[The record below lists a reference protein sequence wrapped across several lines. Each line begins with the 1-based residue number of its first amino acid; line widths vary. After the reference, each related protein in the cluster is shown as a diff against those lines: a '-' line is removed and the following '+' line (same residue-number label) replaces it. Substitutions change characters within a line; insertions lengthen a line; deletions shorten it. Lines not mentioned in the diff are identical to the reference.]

1 MINSTRCA
9 ILAKQACATFSQV
22 VQKITPPIANNFLKF
37 FFALFAILTLNA
49 ATAWA
54 EEETISFENCVSNG
68 SGTTLTL
75 TWDDNESC
83 TIKQEKSNAQSN
95 VNSTYTNPPRWYAG
109 HIITFTPKNNC
120 TITKIVISTST
131 NKNGQDITCVT
142 GSGSITKSG
151 NETTITGSWD
161 SDLQL
166 KMGTQCQSPTVV
178 ITYEKPSEPPTPAK
192 TYNVTWMVNGEE
204 WATSEDVEENTQ
216 ITNLPTEPTDNCGNK
231 VFQGWTD
238 KPISGT
244 TNTKP
249 SILFKDKSP
258 EITEGL
264 TTFYAVFATETNSG
278 SGNLTTTFTP
288 NVDDLSTG
296 KNGITIKMS
305 NTAGASG
312 YYQIYKSSSMTIES
326 EDVMTSFILTCTA
339 ENQSKYG
346 PGNITFTEGT
356 YSYSS
361 YTGTWT
367 GNATSLTS
375 SNATEQL
382 RIKNIVVTTNSVS
395 TTISDY
401 TTSCS
406 QQPIQLAKPTGL
418 TAKDITSNSATLSWN
433 EVANMTKYEVTITD
447 DHDYTETF
455 TVTDETKSVSSL
467 SPSTT
472 YYWTV
477 KAIGDGT
484 SYTDSEASQHTFTT
498 TAASTPEPGTGDEEG
513 EYVWKLVENV
523 SELHNLDEVIIT
535 ASGEINYALS
545 TEQKS
550 TNRGA
555 TPITKEGNLL
565 KDPSGEVQIITLV
578 ETESAN
584 VFGFNTGSGHL
595 YAASSS
601 ANQLKTKTSLDEHGK
616 WTITISEGVASIVA
630 TASTNRNV
638 MQYNPNNSG
647 SPLFACYSSASQT
660 SLAIYKKV
668 TSTDEPDTPTPD
680 EEYISGKW
688 KLVDA
693 TSKLQAGMEIIIAS
707 VAEESAIKTM
717 AEQRDNN
724 RGAVASSLD
733 GEYLRPA
740 VGTTLITLEDCQ
752 LYEDLFALKTKDGYL
767 YAAASGNNHLK
778 SRDGINDNACWEI
791 AIADG
796 VASAKATKS
805 SYRNVLQY
813 NPNNGAPLFS
823 CYASASQK
831 PITIYSKVYDVT
843 ATAKNGS
850 VSGTGTYYQGNSV
863 TLKATADFD
872 YEFVNWTVD
881 GEVVSTDNP
890 YKFQVT
896 ADVELVAKFQEIA
909 PTTEALSGKFS
920 TGKYEYAEFATGNLQ
935 YKPSTDTWRF
945 AKQQYQYVGKDNIY
959 VGKEDYKGWIDLFGW
974 SADDKFG
981 VNSSNDNANYQG
993 EFVDW
998 GKLFPEEGWSTLSKN
1013 QWYYL
1018 LNQRT
1023 NAASLKQIAMV
1034 GETLGIMLFPDEWTL
1049 PAGCAPTQQTHHD
1062 EEDGEDHSC
1071 DFVSYNYTLAH
1082 WTELEKAGAIF
1093 LPAAGRRTGGW
1104 GNETIS
1110 PHMIGKAEL
1119 DADRHYKHYADYYAY
1134 YWTSTKTDGKVN
1146 YLINCTLVDKVK
1158 DTYTVHAGHVNW
1170 AEEARYGQSVRLAK
1184 VTNTLIQL
1192 GDNDNSEV
1200 IEANAGQKVN
1210 VQVNRT
1216 FKANDGY
1223 YTICLPFNIDADEIG
1238 TAYQIK
1244 EITEHVAGEGINVEF
1259 TPADILQ
1266 AGQPYLLLPS
1276 KNLENPIFE
1285 GVTIVNTTGD
1295 AAPTVSGEGI
1305 NIAFTGIINGGGETN
1320 GTSEYYV
1327 GDGGYLYNGKTSKL
1341 GLRAFFTITDNNGN
1355 PAKVRARVV
1364 VGENTATDLDNIL
1377 NGENTTIKVIK
1388 NGQLIIIRNGEKFN
1402 AQGQKL

>member
-37 FFALFAILTLNA
+37 FFALFATLTLNA

-54 EEETISFENCVSNG
+54 EEYTINFGYSNWDGVTASFSGSDKDEVTQTVYGVVVTYTRNGASLYANNTALRLYKSNTLKFDAPTGSTITAISF
-68 SGTTLTL
+68 
-75 TWDDNESC
+75 SC
-83 TIKQEKSNAQSN
+83 TKFQTDI
-95 VNSTYTNPPRWYAG
+95 
-109 HIITFTPKNNC
+109 
-120 TITKIVISTST
+120 TST
-131 NKNGQDITCVT
+131 PG
-142 GSGSITKSG
+142 
-151 NETTITGSWD
+151 
-161 SDLQL
+161 
-166 KMGTQCQSPTVV
+166 
-178 ITYEKPSEPPTPAK
+178 
-192 TYNVTWMVNGEE
+192 
-204 WATSEDVEENTQ
+204 
-216 ITNLPTEPTDNCGNK
+216 
-231 VFQGWTD
+231 
-238 KPISGT
+238 
-244 TNTKP
+244 
-249 SILFKDKSP
+249 
-258 EITEGL
+258 
-264 TTFYAVFATETNSG
+264 
-278 SGNLTTTFTP
+278 
-288 NVDDLSTG
+288 
-296 KNGITIKMS
+296 
-305 NTAGASG
+305 
-312 YYQIYKSSSMTIES
+312 
-326 EDVMTSFILTCTA
+326 TCTA
-339 ENQSKYG
+339 TASALSWSG
-346 PGNITFTEGT
+346 DASSVTFTRP
-356 YSYSS
+356 SSASS
-361 YTGTWT
+361 YAQITSATVTLTTSAGGEDPGTGGETPNPGTDGETTTVTYVLKDDPNHPDNGVDWFSGTIDEYTGWTATKGTNDNPKYYNTGTGLRVYSGGKFT
-367 GNATSLTS
+367 ITSTKVMLSITLTFASGSYTFSASNTTNPQTVTPNAKSYEWSVGRACRLQKIEITYAAEASGETP
-375 SNATEQL
+375 EQL
-382 RIKNIVVTTNSVS
+382 
-395 TTISDY
+395 
-401 TTSCS
+401 
-406 QQPIQLAKPTGL
+406 AAPTGL
-418 TAKDITSNSATLSWN
+418 TAEDITSNSATLSWN

-455 TVTDETKSVSSL
+455 TVTDEIKSVSSL

-477 KAIGDGT
+477 QAIGDGT

-498 TAASTPEPGTGDEEG
+498 TAASTPEPGTGGEEIG
-513 EYVWKLVENV
+513 TATLTFDNTSKRIAFTNKQQVWTENGV
-523 SELHNLDEVIIT
+523 TL
-535 ASGEINYALS
+535 
-545 TEQKS
+545 
-550 TNRGA
+550 TNDKA
-555 TPITKEGNLL
+555 
-565 KDPSGEVQIITLV
+565 
-578 ETESAN
+578 
-584 VFGFNTGSGHL
+584 
-595 YAASSS
+595 
-601 ANQLKTKTSLDEHGK
+601 
-616 WTITISEGVASIVA
+616 
-630 TASTNRNV
+630 
-638 MQYNPNNSG
+638 
-647 SPLFACYSSASQT
+647 SSASDVADYYQPARFYKNSKINITHT
-660 SLAIYKKV
+660 SKKITQIVFDCKTEAYANDLSSAIGEDKVSQSSDKV
-668 TSTDEPDTPTPD
+668 TLVFENPQESFNIQLTAGQVQMDALTVTYQISDEPETPEPETPTPD

-707 VAEESAIKTM
+707 VAEEGAIKTM
-717 AEQRDNN
+717 AEQKTSN

-733 GEYLRPA
+733 GEYLKPA
-740 VGTTLITLEDCQ
+740 VETTLITLEVNES
-752 LYEDLFALKTKDGYL
+752 YKDLFALKTEDGYL
-767 YAAASGNNHLK
+767 YAASSSSNHLK
-778 SRDGINDNACWEI
+778 SQSGTSINAFWEI
-791 AIADG
+791 KITDG
-796 VASAKATKS
+796 EASIVATES
-805 SYRNVLQY
+805 SNHNVMQY

-823 CYASASQK
+823 CYVSASQK

-843 ATAKNGS
+843 ATAENGS

-909 PTTEALSGKFS
+909 ATTEALSGKFS

-1200 IEANAGQKVN
+1200 IEANADKTVN

-1216 FKANDGY
+1216 FANDGY
-1223 YTICLPFNIDADEIG
+1223 YYTLCLPFDLDAKKIG
-1238 TAYQIK
+1238 KALQISSV
-1244 EITEHVAGEGINVEF
+1244 TENVAEQGMNVVF
-1259 TPADILQ
+1259 TEAETLL
-1266 AGQPYLLLPS
+1266 AGQPYLVLPS
-1276 KNLENPIFE
+1276 ENLTNPIFE
-1285 GVTIVNTTGD
+1285 GVKIVDTEGETTE
-1295 AAPTVSGEGI
+1295 TVSGAGI
-1305 NIAFTGIINGGGETN
+1305 NITFTGIINGVGEQTN
-1320 GTSEYYV
+1320 GTTHYYV
-1327 GDGGYLYNGKTSKL
+1327 GNKGYLYNKPTAKL
-1341 GLRAFFTITDNNGN
+1341 GLRAFFTITDAAGQEVKNI
-1355 PAKVRARVV
+1355 RARVV
-1364 VGENTATDLDNIL
+1364 TREDAATGFENITNS
-1377 NGENTTIKVIK
+1377 ENTTIKVIE

>member
-9 ILAKQACATFSQV
+9 FMAKQACATFSQV

-37 FFALFAILTLNA
+37 FFALFAMLALGVGNA
-49 ATAWA
+49 WG
-54 EEETISFENCVSNG
+54 EE
-68 SGTTLTL
+68 
-75 TWDDNESC
+75 
-83 TIKQEKSNAQSN
+83 N
-95 VNSTYTNPPRWYAG
+95 V
-109 HIITFTPKNNC
+109 
-120 TITKIVISTST
+120 TITKTTNTLVSELGWSVSSGNTCAGCYTEFQLDEAITISTTGTPNCGSIWGTTTNDWRLYQNQSGNVIVSAKEGYELVSIKFTYTISNYGTLKDGST
-131 NKNGQDITCVT
+131 NKSSNTVVDCSGLKTKTLTVGNTSTKTNGQVRITTFSVT
-142 GSGSITKSG
+142 YVQTAGSGS
-151 NETTITGSWD
+151 
-161 SDLQL
+161 
-166 KMGTQCQSPTVV
+166 SPVT
-178 ITYEKPSEPPTPAK
+178 PT
-192 TYNVTWMVNGEE
+192 
-204 WATSEDVEENTQ
+204 
-216 ITNLPTEPTDNCGNK
+216 
-231 VFQGWTD
+231 
-238 KPISGT
+238 
-244 TNTKP
+244 
-249 SILFKDKSP
+249 
-258 EITEGL
+258 
-264 TTFYAVFATETNSG
+264 
-278 SGNLTTTFTP
+278 
-288 NVDDLSTG
+288 
-296 KNGITIKMS
+296 
-305 NTAGASG
+305 
-312 YYQIYKSSSMTIES
+312 
-326 EDVMTSFILTCTA
+326 
-339 ENQSKYG
+339 
-346 PGNITFTEGT
+346 
-356 YSYSS
+356 
-361 YTGTWT
+361 
-367 GNATSLTS
+367 
-375 SNATEQL
+375 
-382 RIKNIVVTTNSVS
+382 
-395 TTISDY
+395 
-401 TTSCS
+401 
-406 QQPIQLAKPTGL
+406 QLAAPTGL
-418 TAKDITSNSATLSWN
+418 TVDDITSSGATLSWN
-433 EVANMTKYEVTITD
+433 AVANANSYVVTIVDGGSFEQDYPVTGTTTTVSDLESSTD
-447 DHDYTETF
+447 Y
-455 TVTDETKSVSSL
+455 L
-467 SPSTT
+467 
-472 YYWTV
+472 WTV

-484 SYTDSEASQHTFTT
+484 NYEDSEESEIGEFATS
-498 TAASTPEPGTGDEEG
+498 ALDPEPGTGDEEG

-843 ATAKNGS
+843 ATAENGS

-896 ADVELVAKFQEIA
+896 ADIELVAKFQEIA
-909 PTTEALSGKFS
+909 ATTEALSGKFS

-935 YKPSTDTWRF
+935 YKPSTKTWRF

-1223 YTICLPFNIDADEIG
+1223 YTICLPFDLAAEKIG
-1238 TAYQIK
+1238 NVLQISS
-1244 EITEHVAGEGINVEF
+1244 ITENVAEQGMNVVFAPVE
-1259 TPADILQ
+1259 ILE

-1276 KNLENPIFE
+1276 KNIENPIFE
-1285 GVTIVNTTGD
+1285 GVTIVNTTGETTE
-1295 AAPTVSGEGI
+1295 PVSGAGI
-1305 NIAFTGIINGGGETN
+1305 KITLTGIINGGGQTD
-1320 GTSEYYV
+1320 GLTEYYV
-1327 GDGGYLYNGKTSKL
+1327 GDHGYLYNGSTAKL
-1341 GLRAFFTITDNNGN
+1341 GLRAFFTITDDADQ
-1355 PAKVRARVV
+1355 PVKVRARVV
-1364 VGENTATDLDNIL
+1364 VGENTTTGVDNSQLPIT
-1377 NGENTTIKVIK
+1377 NIQKVIE

>member
-1 MINSTRCA
+1 MITFTRCA
-9 ILAKQACATFSQV
+9 FMAKQACATFSQV
-22 VQKITPPIANNFLKF
+22 VRKITPPIANNFLKF
-37 FFALFAILTLNA
+37 FFALFAMLALGA

-54 EEETISFENCVSNG
+54 ESWTYTFKSPDAVKNNSITVNGATWNVKTTVGTGSPAISTGTYSKTYGLKFGSSKTNYYKTVVFTTDYFNNYNVSEVVVKILLNGGVNTTLTTKQGDITIGSASFKTSQQWTELTTKTTKGSGGQLSLTIATTQAFYISSITVNYEIPSVTPDPVNPIVTFSNG
-68 SGTTLTL
+68 S
-75 TWDDNESC
+75 
-83 TIKQEKSNAQSN
+83 
-95 VNSTYTNPPRWYAG
+95 YTVG
-109 HIITFTPKNNC
+109 
-120 TITKIVISTST
+120 
-131 NKNGQDITCVT
+131 
-142 GSGSITKSG
+142 GSA
-151 NETTITGSWD
+151 
-161 SDLQL
+161 L
-166 KMGTQCQSPTVV
+166 
-178 ITYEKPSEPPTPAK
+178 
-192 TYNVTWMVNGEE
+192 
-204 WATSEDVEENTQ
+204 
-216 ITNLPTEPTDNCGNK
+216 
-231 VFQGWTD
+231 
-238 KPISGT
+238 
-244 TNTKP
+244 
-249 SILFKDKSP
+249 
-258 EITEGL
+258 
-264 TTFYAVFATETNSG
+264 
-278 SGNLTTTFTP
+278 
-288 NVDDLSTG
+288 DLST
-296 KNGITIKMS
+296 
-305 NTAGASG
+305 
-312 YYQIYKSSSMTIES
+312 
-326 EDVMTSFILTCTA
+326 L
-339 ENQSKYG
+339 
-346 PGNITFTEGT
+346 
-356 YSYSS
+356 
-361 YTGTWT
+361 W
-367 GNATSLTS
+367 
-375 SNATEQL
+375 
-382 RIKNIVVTTNSVS
+382 
-395 TTISDY
+395 
-401 TTSCS
+401 
-406 QQPIQLAKPTGL
+406 
-418 TAKDITSNSATLSWN
+418 TSNSDGAVTYSIVEAGTTGASINGKSFTAT
-433 EVANMTKYEVTITD
+433 VAGTC
-447 DHDYTETF
+447 
-455 TVTDETKSVSSL
+455 
-467 SPSTT
+467 
-472 YYWTV
+472 TV
-477 KAIGDGT
+477 KASQAAT
-484 SYTDSEASQHTFTT
+484 SAYNAIET
-498 TAASTPEPGTGDEEG
+498 TATITVTAPTPDPEEQPGTGGEEG

-523 SELHNLDEVIIT
+523 SELHDLDEVIIT

-550 TNRGA
+550 SNRGA
-555 TPITKEGNLL
+555 TLITKEDKLL
-565 KDPSGEVQIITLV
+565 KDPSDEVQIITLV

-668 TSTDEPDTPTPD
+668 TSTDEPETPTPD

-707 VAEESAIKTM
+707 VAEEGAIKTM

-733 GEYLRPA
+733 GEYLKPA
-740 VGTTLITLEDCQ
+740 VETTLITLEVNES
-752 LYEDLFALKTKDGYL
+752 YKDLFALKTEDGYL
-767 YAAASGNNHLK
+767 YAAASGNNQLK
-778 SRDGINDNACWEI
+778 SQSSTSINAFWEI
-791 AIADG
+791 KITDG
-796 VASAKATKS
+796 EASIVATKS
-805 SYRNVLQY
+805 SNRNVMQY

-823 CYASASQK
+823 CYTSATQK

-843 ATAKNGS
+843 ATAANGS

-872 YEFVNWTVD
+872 YEFVNWTVGD
-881 GEVVSTDNP
+881 EVVSTDNP

-896 ADVELVAKFQEIA
+896 ADVKLVANFQEIA
-909 PTTEALSGKFS
+909 PTTETLSGKFS

-981 VNSSNDNANYQG
+981 VNSSNDNANYQR

-1119 DADRHYKHYADYYAY
+1119 DADGHYKHYADYYAY

-1184 VTNTLIQL
+1184 VTSTLIQL

-1200 IEANAGQKVN
+1200 IEANAGKTVN

-1216 FKANDGY
+1216 FANDGY
-1223 YTICLPFNIDADEIG
+1223 YYTLCLPFDLDAKKIG
-1238 TAYQIK
+1238 KALQISSV
-1244 EITEHVAGEGINVEF
+1244 TENVAEQGMNVVF
-1259 TPADILQ
+1259 TEVTNLV
-1266 AGQPYLLLPS
+1266 AGQPYLVLPS
-1276 KNLENPIFE
+1276 ENLTNPIFE
-1285 GVTIVNTTGD
+1285 GVKIVDTEGETTE
-1295 AAPTVSGEGI
+1295 TVSGAGI
-1305 NIAFTGIINGGGETN
+1305 NITFTGIINGVGEQTN
-1320 GTSEYYV
+1320 GTTHYYV
-1327 GDGGYLYNGKTSKL
+1327 GNKGCLYNEPTAKL
-1341 GLRAFFTITDNNGN
+1341 GLRAFFTITDAAGQEVKNI
-1355 PAKVRARVV
+1355 RARVV
-1364 VGENTATDLDNIL
+1364 VGENTTTGVDNSQLPIT
-1377 NGENTTIKVIK
+1377 NIQKVIE

>member
-9 ILAKQACATFSQV
+9 FMAKQACATFSQV

-37 FFALFAILTLNA
+37 FFVLFAILTLNA

-151 NETTITGSWD
+151 NNTTITGSWD

-278 SGNLTTTFTP
+278 GGNLTTTFTP

-312 YYQIYKSSSMTIES
+312 YYQIFKSSSMTIES
-326 EDVMTSFILTCTA
+326 EDVMTSFTLTCTA

-472 YYWTV
+472 YNWTV

-498 TAASTPEPGTGDEEG
+498 TAASTPEPGTGGEEG

-550 TNRGA
+550 SNRGA
-555 TPITKEGNLL
+555 TPITKEGKLL
-565 KDPSGEVQIITLV
+565 KDPSDEVQIITLV
-578 ETESAN
+578 ETGSAD

-601 ANQLKTKTSLDEHGK
+601 ANQLKTQTTLDVDGS
-616 WTITISEGVASIVA
+616 WTISITNGVASIA
-630 TASTNRNV
+630 AKGSSNRNV

-668 TSTDEPDTPTPD
+668 TSTDEPETPTPD

-688 KLVDA
+688 KLVDDA
-693 TSKLQAGMEIIIAS
+693 SKLQPGMEVIIAS
-707 VAEESAIKTM
+707 VAENSAIKTM
-717 AEQRDNN
+717 AEQKNNN
-724 RGAVASSLD
+724 RGALASVLD
-733 GEYLRPA
+733 GEYLKPA
-740 VGTTLITLEDCQ
+740 VGTTLITLEV
-752 LYEDLFALKTKDGYL
+752 YESYKDLFALKTTDGYL
-767 YAAASGNNHLK
+767 YAAGSNDNYLRSQNIVNVDACWDITIAEGEASIVAKGSGN
-778 SRDGINDNACWEI
+778 
-791 AIADG
+791 
-796 VASAKATKS
+796 
-805 SYRNVLQY
+805 RNVMRY
-813 NPNNGAPLFS
+813 NKTSDLFS
-823 CYASASQK
+823 CYASATQK

-843 ATAKNGS
+843 ATAENGS

-872 YEFVNWTVD
+872 YEFVNWTVGD
-881 GEVVSTDNP
+881 EVVSTDNP

-896 ADVELVAKFQEIA
+896 ADVELVANFQEIA
-909 PTTEALSGKFS
+909 PTTETLSGKFS

-1013 QWYYL
+1013 QWNYL
-1018 LNQRT
+1018 LNLRT

-1110 PHMIGKAEL
+1110 PHMISKAEL
-1119 DADRHYKHYADYYAY
+1119 DADGHYKHYADYYAY

-1200 IEANAGQKVN
+1200 IEANAGKTVN

-1223 YTICLPFNIDADEIG
+1223 YTLCLPFDLAAEKIG
-1238 TAYQIK
+1238 NVLQISS
-1244 EITEHVAGEGINVEF
+1244 ITENVAEQGMNVVFAPVE
-1259 TPADILQ
+1259 ILE

-1276 KNLENPIFE
+1276 KNIENPIFE
-1285 GVTIVNTTGD
+1285 GVTIVNTTGETTE
-1295 AAPTVSGEGI
+1295 PVSGAGI
-1305 NIAFTGIINGGGETN
+1305 KITLTGIINGGGQTD
-1320 GTSEYYV
+1320 GSTEYYV
-1327 GDGGYLYNGKTSKL
+1327 GDHGYLYNGSTAKL
-1341 GLRAFFTITDNNGN
+1341 GLRAFFTITDDADQ
-1355 PAKVRARVV
+1355 PVKVRARVV
-1364 VGENTATDLDNIL
+1364 VGENTTTGVDNSQLPI
-1377 NGENTTIKVIK
+1377 NNIQKIME